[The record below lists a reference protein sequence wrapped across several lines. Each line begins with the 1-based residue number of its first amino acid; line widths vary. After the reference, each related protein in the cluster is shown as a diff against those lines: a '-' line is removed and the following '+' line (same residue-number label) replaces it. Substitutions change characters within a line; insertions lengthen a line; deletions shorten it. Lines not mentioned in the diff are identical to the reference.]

1 MRSPAVLLAVAL
13 ATLLVPASGAPI
25 QRQGSR
31 NKLLLVTFDGFR
43 WNYDQDVHTPNL
55 DTMALDGVKARYM
68 TPAFVTMTSPCHFT
82 LVTGKYIENHGVVHN
97 MFYNT
102 SSKVKLPYH
111 ATLGVQKW
119 WDNGSLP
126 IWITAQRQ
134 GLKTGSFF
142 YPGGNVTYQGEAV
155 TLSRKE
161 GILHNYKDEKEWR
174 ANIDTVMKWFTDEGL
189 DLVTLYFGE
198 PDSTGH
204 KYGPESQQR
213 KDMVRQVDRTVG
225 YLRDSIR
232 NSSLE
237 GSLNLIIVSDHGMST
252 VNKKA
257 SDLVEIHK
265 IANFTFKDIEFELL
279 DYGPNG
285 MLLPKEGKLEKVYK
299 VLKDA
304 HPRLHV
310 YKKELFPKSF
320 HYASHP
326 RVTPLLMY
334 SDPGYVIHGRVNVQF
349 NKGEHGFD
357 NNVMDMKTIF
367 RAVGPSFKRG
377 LEVEPFESIH
387 VYELMCRLLG
397 IVPEANDGLL
407 GTLLPTLQ
415 EAGDGVL
422 GTRLPTTPSGAPLP
436 STSTHCTSRQLQ
448 VICACTALTS
458 VPSLPLGVIFSSPAP
473 GSWEQTPRVPD
484 IPTGPVHF
492 VHLGGAGR
500 RADGWSALLPRSW
513 PPLVTGLLVAAVLL
527 VKVAWWEMEGEEN
540 GEVND
545 ESEDR
550 GLSCPMKDGATYGEN
565 CPMEVPPSVA
575 TGAGGVSGA
584 CSGRRRRP
592 DGGRAIGPQPPPPMG
607 GEEALPGV
615 PCPKSACLQP
625 GAISI
630 WAHQVLHPG
639 HREERAGSSPP
650 SWNRSAEALLRLHT
664 SQQQA
669 LCAPESL
676 GGETARILR
685 PPPQA
690 CRAPDSGRRVPQAS
704 RVTKEGSAS
713 RPQRGRLIR
722 RLPTP
727 HPRHGTI
734 CCHGYPPHS
743 QQPEPEV
750 HLGRQRTAEP
760 A

>member
-13 ATLLVPASGAPI
+13 ATLLAPASGAPI

-31 NKLLLVTFDGFR
+31 NKLLLVSFDGFR

-55 DTMALDGVKARYM
+55 DAMALDGVKARYM

-111 ATLGVQKW
+111 ATLGIQTW

-232 NSSLE
+232 KSSLE

-257 SDLVEIHK
+257 SDLVEFHK

-285 MLLPKEGKLEKVYK
+285 MLLPKEGKLEKVYQ

-357 NNVMDMKTIF
+357 NSVMDMKTIF

-387 VYELMCRLLG
+387 VYELMCKLLG
-397 IVPEANDGLL
+397 IVPEANDGALS
-407 GTLLPTLQ
+407 TLLPTLS
-415 EAGDGVL
+415 A
-422 GTRLPTTPSGAPLP
+422 RLPTTPSVRLPETKGDQVQKCGGRLGPPRPKQRPSGTEAGSGRLAASQLPPASGQNNGFLPGKRSSEEARRTPETKRDSTADRQVRRGKAPP
-436 STSTHCTSRQLQ
+436 
-448 VICACTALTS
+448 
-458 VPSLPLGVIFSSPAP
+458 SSPR
-473 GSWEQTPRVPD
+473 GTR
-484 IPTGPVHF
+484 
-492 VHLGGAGR
+492 
-500 RADGWSALLPRSW
+500 PRSAD
-513 PPLVTGLLVAAVLL
+513 PRALPAAPTHPDQ
-527 VKVAWWEMEGEEN
+527 ARRTPA
-540 GEVND
+540 
-545 ESEDR
+545 R
-550 GLSCPMKDGATYGEN
+550 GAKL
-565 CPMEVPPSVA
+565 VPP
-575 TGAGGVSGA
+575 
-584 CSGRRRRP
+584 
-592 DGGRAIGPQPPPPMG
+592 
-607 GEEALPGV
+607 
-615 PCPKSACLQP
+615 
-625 GAISI
+625 
-630 WAHQVLHPG
+630 
-639 HREERAGSSPP
+639 
-650 SWNRSAEALLRLHT
+650 
-664 SQQQA
+664 
-669 LCAPESL
+669 
-676 GGETARILR
+676 
-685 PPPQA
+685 
-690 CRAPDSGRRVPQAS
+690 
-704 RVTKEGSAS
+704 
-713 RPQRGRLIR
+713 
-722 RLPTP
+722 
-727 HPRHGTI
+727 
-734 CCHGYPPHS
+734 
-743 QQPEPEV
+743 
-750 HLGRQRTAEP
+750 
-760 A
+760 

>member
-1 MRSPAVLLAVAL
+1 MGSPAVLLAVAL

-25 QRQGSR
+25 RGQGSR
-31 NKLLLVTFDGFR
+31 NKLLLVSFDGFR

-55 DTMALDGVKARYM
+55 DAMALDGVKARYM

-111 ATLGVQKW
+111 ATLGIQRW

-161 GILHNYKDEKEWR
+161 GVLHNYKDEVEWR

-213 KDMVRQVDRTVG
+213 KEMVMQVDRTVG

-232 NSSLE
+232 NSGLE
-237 GSLNLIIVSDHGMST
+237 SSLNLIIVSDHGMST
-252 VNKKA
+252 VNKAA
-257 SDLVEIHK
+257 SDLVEFHK
-265 IANFTFKDIEFELL
+265 IANFTFKDVEFELL

-285 MLLPKEGKLEKVYK
+285 MLHPKEGRLEKVYE

-320 HYASHP
+320 HYANHP

-334 SDPGYVIHGRVNVQF
+334 SDLGYVIHGRLSVQF
-349 NKGEHGFD
+349 NNGEHGFD
-357 NNVMDMKTIF
+357 NSIMDMKTIF

-407 GTLLPTLQ
+407 STLLPTLR

-422 GTRLPTTPSGAPLP
+422 STRLPTRSSEAGEGVFSTPLTTTPSGAPLP
-436 STSTHCTSRQLQ
+436 STCTHCASRQFQ
-448 VICACTALTS
+448 N
-458 VPSLPLGVIFSSPAP
+458 
-473 GSWEQTPRVPD
+473 
-484 IPTGPVHF
+484 GPM
-492 VHLGGAGR
+492 R
-500 RADGWSALLPRSW
+500 
-513 PPLVTGLLVAAVLL
+513 
-527 VKVAWWEMEGEEN
+527 
-540 GEVND
+540 
-545 ESEDR
+545 
-550 GLSCPMKDGATYGEN
+550 
-565 CPMEVPPSVA
+565 VPPSVA
-575 TGAGGVSGA
+575 TGAGV
-584 CSGRRRRP
+584 
-592 DGGRAIGPQPPPPMG
+592 
-607 GEEALPGV
+607 
-615 PCPKSACLQP
+615 
-625 GAISI
+625 
-630 WAHQVLHPG
+630 
-639 HREERAGSSPP
+639 
-650 SWNRSAEALLRLHT
+650 
-664 SQQQA
+664 
-669 LCAPESL
+669 
-676 GGETARILR
+676 
-685 PPPQA
+685 
-690 CRAPDSGRRVPQAS
+690 CR
-704 RVTKEGSAS
+704 
-713 RPQRGRLIR
+713 
-722 RLPTP
+722 
-727 HPRHGTI
+727 
-734 CCHGYPPHS
+734 
-743 QQPEPEV
+743 
-750 HLGRQRTAEP
+750 EP
-760 A
+760 AREGAAGLVVVEL

>member
-55 DTMALDGVKARYM
+55 DAMALDGVKARYM

-367 RAVGPSFKRG
+367 RAAGPSFKRG

-473 GSWEQTPRVPD
+473 GSWEHLESLTFPRALCTLC
-484 IPTGPVHF
+484 I
-492 VHLGGAGR
+492 LAAQAGEQM
-500 RADGWSALLPRSW
+500 D
-513 PPLVTGLLVAAVLL
+513 
-527 VKVAWWEMEGEEN
+527 
-540 GEVND
+540 
-545 ESEDR
+545 
-550 GLSCPMKDGATYGEN
+550 N

-607 GEEALPGV
+607 GEEALPGA

-630 WAHQVLHPG
+630 WADQVLHPG

-690 CRAPDSGRRVPQAS
+690 RRAPDSGRRVPQAS

-727 HPRHGTI
+727 PPPPRD
-734 CCHGYPPHS
+734 
-743 QQPEPEV
+743 
-750 HLGRQRTAEP
+750 HLLPWLPAALPAARAGGSSRQAEDR
-760 A
+760 